1 MAVDIH
7 LELSNGIKGESIDK
21 THKDKISIL
30 NWSWSMSQQGTTHSA
45 TGGGAGKASFGDL
58 HLTKYLD
65 LSSTDLIKALSSGRH
80 IDEAKLYVRKAGGD
94 NPLTYFE
101 LQMKEVLVSSF
112 NTGAGDG
119 SDLITETFSLN
130 FKTFKIVYHRQ
141 NEKGQSQGKVE
152 AEWNI
157 AKNEA
162 KYG

>member
-21 THKDKISIL
+21 THTDKINIL
-30 NWSWSMSQQGTTHSA
+30 NWSWSMSQQGTTHLG

-58 HLTKYLD
+58 HMTKYLD
-65 LSSTDLIKALSSGRH
+65 LSSTELVKRLANGKP
-80 IDEAKLYVRKAGGD
+80 IDEAKLYVRKAGGED
-94 NPLTYFE
+94 PLTYFE
-101 LQMKEVLVSSF
+101 LQMKEVLVSSL

-119 SDLITETFSLN
+119 SDMITETFSLN
-130 FKTFKIVYHRQ
+130 FKTFKMIYHRQ
-141 NEKGQSQGKVE
+141 NDKGKSMGKVE
-152 AEWNI
+152 SEWNI